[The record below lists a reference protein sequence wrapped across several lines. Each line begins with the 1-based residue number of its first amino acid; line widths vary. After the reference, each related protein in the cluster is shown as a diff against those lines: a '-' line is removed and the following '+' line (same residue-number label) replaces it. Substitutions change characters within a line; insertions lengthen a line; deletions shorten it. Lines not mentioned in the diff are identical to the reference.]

1 MPAWLVGLVV
11 VLAVYA
17 VIVVALILAG
27 RREAALAL
35 AALVPDCVVLVRR
48 LIGDARVPR
57 WGKALLGLL
66 AVYLVSP
73 IDLVP
78 DFLPV
83 VGQLDDVVI
92 TIVVLRI
99 VLRSGGP
106 DLVREHWPGPASSL
120 KVVLRTTFGE
130 R

>member
-1 MPAWLVGLVV
+1 MSAWLVGLLIA
-11 VLAVYA
+11 LAVYA
-17 VIVVALILAG
+17 AIVIALILAG
-27 RREAALAL
+27 RREGARAL
-35 AALVPDCVVLVRR
+35 AAFVPDCVVLVRR

-83 VGQLDDVVI
+83 AGQLDDVVI
-92 TIVVLRI
+92 TIAVLRV

-120 KVVLRTTFGE
+120 NVLLRAAFG
-130 R
+130 RR

>member
-1 MPAWLVGLVV
+1 
-11 VLAVYA
+11 
-17 VIVVALILAG
+17 
-27 RREAALAL
+27 
-35 AALVPDCVVLVRR
+35 VLVHR

-120 KVVLRTTFGE
+120 KAVLRTTFGE